1 MAQRDD
7 PLRVGVIGYGLGG
20 AAFHAPV
27 IAATEGLAV
36 TAIVT
41 GNAERSAA
49 ARAHFP
55 DATVV
60 PGADRLWAMV
70 DRLDAVVVTT
80 PNRTHVP
87 LATAALE
94 AGLHV
99 VVDKPLAPSAAD
111 ARRLLDTARRQDR
124 VLSVYQNRR
133 WDGDFLTLRRLIA
146 DGELGDVYRFESR
159 LERWRPVPKPGW
171 RQDPA
176 PHEAGGLLYDL
187 GSHLIDQAL
196 VLFGPVSH
204 VYAELDCRRPGA
216 AVDDDTFLALT
227 HESGVRSH
235 LWTSAVVAARA
246 PRFRVLGSRATWTK
260 HDDDVQEARLRSG
273 GDPGEPGFGLEEK
286 ERWGILTDGGGAR
299 PTASEPG
306 DYRAFYA
313 GLRRSIGEG
322 APPPVDPEDAVA
334 GLEIIERA
342 RAQASQCVG
351 DASSRSGRPGG

>member
-7 PLRVGVIGYGLGG
+7 PLRIGIIGFGLGG

-41 GNAERSAA
+41 GNPQRAVA
-49 ARAHFP
+49 ARARFP
-55 DATVV
+55 DAAIV
-60 PGADRLWAMV
+60 PDADRLWAMA

-87 LATAALE
+87 LAIAALE

-99 VVDKPLAPSAAD
+99 VVDKPLAPSVAD
-111 ARRLLDTARRQDR
+111 ARRLLDTARRLGR
-124 VLSVYQNRR
+124 VLSVYHNRR

-146 DGELGDVYRFESR
+146 EGELGDVYRFESR

-176 PHEAGGLLYDL
+176 PEQAGGLLYDL

-196 VLFGPVSH
+196 VLFGPVRH
-204 VYAELDCRRPGA
+204 VYAELDGRRTGTL
-216 AVDDDTFLALT
+216 VDDDTFLALT

-235 LWTSAVVAARA
+235 LWTTTIAAARA

-260 HDDDVQEARLRSG
+260 HGDDVQETRLRAG
-273 GDPGEPGFGLEEK
+273 GDPATPGFGADEE
-286 ERWGILTDGGGAR
+286 ERQGILADGDGAR
-299 PTASEPG
+299 PTLSEPG
-306 DYRAFYA
+306 DYRGFYE
-313 GLRRSIGEG
+313 GFRRAIREG

-334 GLEIIERA
+334 GLEVIERA
-342 RAQASQCVG
+342 RNQTAS
-351 DASSRSGRPGG
+351 

>member
-1 MAQRDD
+1 MAQRDA

-36 TAIVT
+36 MAIVT
-41 GNAERSAA
+41 GNPERSAA
-49 ARAHFP
+49 ARVRFP
-55 DATVV
+55 EAVVV
-60 PGADRLWAMV
+60 PEAEGLWAMA

-80 PNRTHVP
+80 PNRTHVS
-87 LATAALE
+87 LAVAALE

-99 VVDKPLAPSAAD
+99 VVDKPLAPSVAD
-111 ARRLLDTARRQDR
+111 ARRLLDTARLLGR

-146 DGELGDVYRFESR
+146 DGELGDVCRFESR
-159 LERWRPVPKPGW
+159 LERWRPLPKPGW

-176 PHEAGGLLYDL
+176 PEEAGGLLYDL

-196 VLFGPVSH
+196 LLFGPVRH
-204 VYAELDCRRPGA
+204 VHAELDRRRPGA
-216 AVDDDTFLALT
+216 AVDDDTFVALT

-235 LWTSAVVAARA
+235 LWTSAIVAARA

-260 HDDDVQEARLRSG
+260 HDDDVQEARLRAG
-273 GDPGEPGFGLEEK
+273 EDPGKAGFGTEPE
-286 ERWGILTDGGGAR
+286 ERWGILADGDGTQ
-299 PTASEPG
+299 PTPTETG

-313 GLRRSIGEG
+313 GLRRSIREG
-322 APPPVDPEDAVA
+322 APPPVDPADAVA

-342 RAQASQCVG
+342 RAQVS
-351 DASSRSGRPGG
+351 